1 MDASNTPMSCLPDL
15 LAASSSESDSDDE
28 FFDDVLLPA
37 MLAMMKRRRLNRKR
51 RAAKTTELQPKK
63 RGGQVGRR
71 WTQRKKGEIRPEMFG
86 WLRLIA
92 QPDVGDLK
100 SKNGKVH

>member
-1 MDASNTPMSCLPDL
+1 MDAANTAMSDLPDL
-15 LAASSSESDSDDE
+15 SSASSSGSDSDDE
-28 FFDDVLLPA
+28 FFEDVLLPA
-37 MLAMMKRRRLNRKR
+37 MIAMMKRRRFNRKR
-51 RAAKTTELQPKK
+51 RAPETTELQPKK

-71 WTQRKKGEIRPEMFG
+71 WTQRKRGEIRPEMFG